1 MISFSNQEN
10 SAILN
15 DPSYNELKG
24 HSAETTMSL
33 DEIDC
38 LSYHL
43 SKSNCYLEFGSG
55 YSTVLA
61 SKNPDISIV
70 SLESDQEYLNFL
82 QEKIRSQGIN
92 LSNIAFVHLDIGP
105 TKEWGWPSNT
115 LSTSDFPN
123 YTVGAMSKLNLK
135 EFTPDLILIDGRFR
149 VASFLWCLLMF
160 PKAVILFDDYLERD
174 YYHVVEEVLRPKK
187 KIGRIAIFK
196 TPNRVS
202 RKKTLKALK
211 LILEYSYEPS

>member
-1 MISFSNQEN
+1 MISFSNQDS

-15 DPSYNELKG
+15 DPSNNELKG
-24 HSAETTMSL
+24 QSAETTMSL
-33 DEIDC
+33 DEIGC

-43 SKSNCYLEFGSG
+43 SKSIYYLEFGSG
-55 YSTVLA
+55 YSTLLA

-70 SLESDQEYLNFL
+70 SMESDQEYLNFL

-105 TKEWGWPSNT
+105 TKEWGWPSSALNA
-115 LSTSDFPN
+115 SVFPN
-123 YTVGAMSKLNLK
+123 YAVGAMSKLKLK

-149 VASFLWCLLMF
+149 VASFLWSLLMF

-174 YYHVVEEVLRPKK
+174 YYHVVEEVLRPKEK
-187 KIGRIAIFK
+187 VGRIAIFK
-196 TPNRVS
+196 APKRIS
-202 RKKTLKALK
+202 RKKL
-211 LILEYSYEPS
+211 